1 MKGTIIFLREK
12 NKGLSLRRV
21 PKCGNREKWVFSDQG
36 DSVVSFRQ
44 KRPNV
49 INYM

>member
-36 DSVVSFRQ
+36 DSVVSFR
-44 KRPNV
+44 
-49 INYM
+49 